1 MNSRIQFRT
10 PTRSLAITLVLLC
23 FDLLPQTQAVSP
35 PPDEGYP
42 GNNTAEGT
50 FALSR
55 LTSGISNTALGHLA
69 LFNNT
74 IGSYNTG
81 AGFKALYYTTNGRQ
95 NTAIGKFAMSFNNS
109 IGSFNTANGV
119 SSLGFNTTGS
129 NNTAVGMRALG
140 FNFTGSENTAVGVS
154 ALGLRDN
161 LTGSQNTAI
170 GFKTLLDLFDG
181 NDNVAL
187 GYEAGSELGR
197 DGLYNIDLGNTGEL
211 YDNNTIRI
219 GDVQTATFMAGIR
232 GANVIGDALPV
243 IIDASGQLGTA
254 SSSRRFKREIE
265 PMDKASEAILALKPV
280 TFHYKSDTT
289 NTPQFGLIAEE
300 VAAVNLDLVV
310 RDKNDEI
317 YTVRYDAVNAMLINE
332 FLKEHRKI
340 EQQAG
345 EMQQQQAT
353 IAELKSDGAKEDV
366 TISEFKKQMES
377 VVARLNEHDSRIQ
390 KASAQMELGKSL
402 ARTALKTE

>member
-1 MNSRIQFRT
+1 MNSRIQFTT
-10 PTRSLAITLVLLC
+10 PTRSLAIALVLLC

-35 PPDEGYP
+35 PPDGGYP

-55 LTSGISNTALGHLA
+55 LTTGISNTALGQVA

-81 AGFKALYYTTNGRQ
+81 AGFKALYYTSNGSQ
-95 NTAIGKFAMSFNNS
+95 NTATGKFAMSFNNS

-154 ALGLRDN
+154 ALGLGNN
-161 LTGSQNTAI
+161 LSSQNTAI

-181 NDNVAL
+181 NDNVTL

-197 DGLYNIDLGNTGEL
+197 DALYNIDLGNTGQL
-211 YDNNTIRI
+211 YDNNIIRI

-232 GANVIGDALPV
+232 GANVLGDAVPV
-243 IIDASGQLGTA
+243 IIDANGQLGTA

-265 PMDKASEAILALKPV
+265 PIDKASEAILALKPV

-300 VAAVNLDLVV
+300 VADVNPGLIV

-317 YTVRYDAVNAMLINE
+317 YTVRYDAVNAMLLNE

-340 EQQAG
+340 EEQAG

-353 IAELKSDGAKEDV
+353 IAELTSDGAKEDV

-402 ARTALKTE
+402 ARTALNTQ